1 MSFDPNLFI
10 QSTVEGELSTQ
21 YIPIPEG
28 EFVGRVNKIEGRLA
42 KESAILDVYWV
53 IDDATVRETTGMEE
67 PTVRQSIFLDITEN
81 GTLDLGTGK
90 NVQLG
95 RLRAA
100 LGQNTGAAWSPNNM
114 IGQVAMVLVNQR
126 PVVTDKEGNPLP
138 ESEHRIFND
147 VKGVTPI

>member
-1 MSFDPNLFI
+1 MSFDPNLFV
-10 QSTVEGELSTQ
+10 QATVEGELSTQ

-28 EFVGRVNKIEGRLA
+28 EFTGVVKEIKGRLA

-53 IDDATVRETTGMEE
+53 VDDASVREITGMEE

-81 GTLDLGTGK
+81 GTLDLGTGR

-100 LGQNTGAAWSPNNM
+100 LGQNTGSSWSPNNM
-114 IGQVAMVLVNQR
+114 VGQVAMLTISQR
-126 PVVTDKEGNPLP
+126 SVVTDKEGNALP